1 MILTSTSIVADSH
14 IDLRF
19 CEPGVGGQ
27 NLSPHLSWTPGPAD
41 TAGYAITCFDPDAP
55 TGSGWWHWVVTDI
68 PADVTELAE
77 GAGLPSG
84 ARTWINDY
92 GYRGWGGPWPPP
104 GPAHHYE
111 FSVLAASVP
120 RLNVADED
128 SSASAR
134 LALHFVTLGRAGFTA
149 LFANPST

>member
-41 TAGYAITCFDPDAP
+41 TASYAITCFDPDAP

-68 PADVTELAE
+68 PAEVTELAE
-77 GAGLPSG
+77 GADLPAG
-84 ARTWINDY
+84 ARTWINDF

-104 GPAHHYE
+104 GPAHHYV
-111 FSVLAASVP
+111 FSVLAAGAP
-120 RLNVADED
+120 RLDVPDDAT
-128 SSASAR
+128 SASAR
-134 LALHFVTLGRAGFTA
+134 LALHFVTLDRAELTGLFT
-149 LFANPST
+149 NPSA